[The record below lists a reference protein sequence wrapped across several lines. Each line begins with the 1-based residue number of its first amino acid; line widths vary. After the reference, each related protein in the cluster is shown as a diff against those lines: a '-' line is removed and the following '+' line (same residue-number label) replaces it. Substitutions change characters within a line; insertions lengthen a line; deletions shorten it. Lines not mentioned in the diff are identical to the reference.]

1 MDPKKVSSLDPKLKE
16 AYERIMGTSNSPAQA
31 STPVVNQPAT
41 EPTSTPLQTQAPTIQ
56 PEQKPISG
64 FRQQS
69 QDEQT
74 LAKPKEQL
82 PPLPPIMETQ
92 AVQNS
97 PIMENLNMNAPQE
110 D

>member
-1 MDPKKVSSLDPKLKE
+1 
-16 AYERIMGTSNSPAQA
+16 
-31 STPVVNQPAT
+31 
-41 EPTSTPLQTQAPTIQ
+41 
-56 PEQKPISG
+56 
-64 FRQQS
+64 RQQS

-110 D
+110 DFTKSPFLNPNPNPAEVSGQNQAVNQPQKQKKKGKFLPVFLLLGIIIFFVIYTVVWAKLFNLF